1 MAENLGLFE
10 VVGRLVSRHNA
21 LSFTTP
27 RCSQPRRRGRG
38 DKGDKGHVLGRNGLT
53 RGFHVLSIRR
63 WDGMF
68 LVGRAALKEG
78 INTTFTV
85 RGGGGVA
92 TEEVN

>member
-21 LSFTTP
+21 LSFTTL
-27 RCSQPRRRGRG
+27 RCSQPRRRGRET
-38 DKGDKGHVLGRNGLT
+38 KGTKDTFWAEWFEAFTYSPSEG
-53 RGFHVLSIRR
+53 R

-85 RGGGGVA
+85 REGGGVA